1 MQLLQLE
8 SALKRIEEKS
18 YQRDM
23 NLKLRVDCT
32 SQEMQLIIRSID
44 TMFEMLLTKLN
55 LLEERKSILVNSFSF
70 KEKIVYLRNSIW

>member
-1 MQLLQLE
+1 
-8 SALKRIEEKS
+8 
-18 YQRDM
+18 M